1 MTSVDLPQWREHHA
15 AAVTAS
21 EELKTALAGLGIQ
34 ERHYRGIRPAMTSTG
49 RPYVYLGIM
58 SAAAVESITTA
69 LQNDPAAPNRPEG
82 RAADTTTP
90 DATEAARQVP
100 SRAQK
105 DDA

>member
-1 MTSVDLPQWREHHA
+1 MTGIDLPRWREHHA
-15 AAVTAS
+15 AAVMAS

-34 ERHYRGIRPAMTSTG
+34 ERHYRGIRPATTSTG

-69 LQNDPAAPNRPEG
+69 LQHHPAGPNRPEDPATG
-82 RAADTTTP
+82 TTTP
-90 DATEAARQVP
+90 DARAAERRVP

-105 DDA
+105 NDA